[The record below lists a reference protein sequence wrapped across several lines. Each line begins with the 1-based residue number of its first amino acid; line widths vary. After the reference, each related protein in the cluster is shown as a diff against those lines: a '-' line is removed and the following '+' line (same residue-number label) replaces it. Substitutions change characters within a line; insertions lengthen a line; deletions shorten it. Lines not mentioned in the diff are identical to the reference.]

1 MLRNVE
7 FPRPKGIREMSRVR
21 MWKSIQE
28 KHHGRNGISMGQRS
42 LVDLVRANDV
52 RGGHLP
58 DVMQARQ
65 RAQAPYHFAVFEAAS
80 IPAVAACL
88 DFHNNTL

>member
-1 MLRNVE
+1 MN
-7 FPRPKGIREMSRVR
+7 RVR
-21 MWKSIQE
+21 TWKSIQE

-42 LVDLVRANDV
+42 PVDLVRDNDV

-65 RAQAPYHFAVFEAAS
+65 RAQAPYHFAAVFEAAS
-80 IPAVAACL
+80 IPAVPACL
-88 DFHNNTL
+88 DFHSTTL